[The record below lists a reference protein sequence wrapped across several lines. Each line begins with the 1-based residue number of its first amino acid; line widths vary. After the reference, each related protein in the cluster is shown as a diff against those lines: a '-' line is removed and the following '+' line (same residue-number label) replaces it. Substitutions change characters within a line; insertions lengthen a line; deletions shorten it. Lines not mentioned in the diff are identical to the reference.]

1 MNRSLQSS
9 MSGSARSVMS
19 TAGSRRGFTLLE
31 LTLALGLTI
40 VLMTAVYRAM
50 EIHWQFSVAGQIE
63 VERSQ
68 IARAL
73 LSKIAADIRSTV
85 YREPDVSAAT
95 SSSTTDSTDTS
106 TDSTSSDS
114 DTTVVEYTDPAD
126 AFSSNSTGVFGD
138 GQSLVL
144 HISRP
149 MRAKESPSGD
159 PGSGLSQSDL
169 KSVSYFLAGGEASVA
184 SMVSGPL
191 SSKQTDDGI
200 EGLSRM
206 SGDRFALIQSTD
218 AGDTP
223 DVASQTELL
232 APEVNYLSFEY
243 HDGYEWLT
251 EWDSAVERRLPNAI
265 GVTIGFRAPD
275 FPENSFLRRTAS
287 ESTDTFRI
295 VVPLSAANPFEGV
308 AY

>member
-1 MNRSLQSS
+1 MIRLARPARRS
-9 MSGSARSVMS
+9 GTAPRS
-19 TAGSRRGFTLLE
+19 GFTLLE

-40 VLMTAVYRAM
+40 VLLTAVYRAM

-73 LSKIAADIRSTV
+73 LSQIAGDIRSTV
-85 YREPDVSAAT
+85 YHVEET
-95 SSSTTDSTDTS
+95 SMSTSTTDDTGTTDDTTDTS
-106 TDSTSSDS
+106 
-114 DTTVVEYTDPAD
+114 DTTLADFTDPAD
-126 AFSSNSTGVFGD
+126 AFSTNATGVFGD
-138 GQSLVL
+138 NQSLTL

-149 MRAKESPSGD
+149 TSLKESPSGD
-159 PGSGLSQSDL
+159 LNSSLQQGDL
-169 KSVSYFLAGGEASVA
+169 KSVSYFLAGGDSGLAS
-184 SMVSGPL
+184 SHSNPL
-191 SSKQTDDGI
+191 SDVQTDDGI
-200 EGLSRM
+200 EGLARM
-206 SGDRFALIQSTD
+206 SGDRFAVLQAAD
-218 AGDTP
+218 AGESSDF
-223 DVASQTELL
+223 ASQTRLL
-232 APEVNYLSFEY
+232 ASEINFLAFDY

-251 EWDSAVERRLPNAI
+251 EWDSSVEERLPHAI
-265 GVTIGFRAPD
+265 GVTIGFRDPN

>member
-1 MNRSLQSS
+1 MTRLSRPARRSDNAS
-9 MSGSARSVMS
+9 RS
-19 TAGSRRGFTLLE
+19 GFTLLE

-40 VLMTAVYRAM
+40 VLLTAVYRAM

-73 LSKIAADIRSTV
+73 LSQIAGDIRSTV
-85 YREPDVSAAT
+85 YRVEETST
-95 SSSTTDSTDTS
+95 SSSTAGTDDTGTTDDTTDTS
-106 TDSTSSDS
+106 VT
-114 DTTVVEYTDPAD
+114 DTTLADFTDPAD
-126 AFSSNSTGVFGD
+126 AFSSNATGVFGD
-138 GQSLVL
+138 NQSLTL

-149 MRAKESPSGD
+149 TSLKESPSGD
-159 PGSGLSQSDL
+159 LNSSLQQGDL
-169 KSVSYFLAGGEASVA
+169 KSVSYFLAGGDSGLAS
-184 SMVSGPL
+184 SLSNPL
-191 SSKQTDDGI
+191 SEVQTDDGI
-200 EGLSRM
+200 EGLARM
-206 SGDRFALIQSTD
+206 SGDRFAVLQAAD
-218 AGDTP
+218 AGESSDF
-223 DVASQTELL
+223 ASQTRLL
-232 APEVNYLSFEY
+232 APEINFLAFDY

-251 EWDSAVERRLPNAI
+251 EWDSSVEERLPHAI
-265 GVTIGFRAPD
+265 GVTIGFRDPN